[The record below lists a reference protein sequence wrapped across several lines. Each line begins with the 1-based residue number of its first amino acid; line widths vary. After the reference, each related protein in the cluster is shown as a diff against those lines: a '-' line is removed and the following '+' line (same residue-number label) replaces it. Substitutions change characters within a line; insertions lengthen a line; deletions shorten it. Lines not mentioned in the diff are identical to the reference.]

1 MMYRATIYKY
11 LVDWVLLLLVGLF
24 WGSSFILMKKGL
36 QVFSAQEVGALR
48 IFSAAV
54 LLLPWS
60 LSWLRRLCWHHY
72 RYLLLV
78 GLVGSLMP
86 VFLFAKAG
94 TQLDSAINGVLIAL
108 TPIFTLL
115 LGRLCFQRPIFRREV
130 WGSLLGLVGALLL
143 VLAGTENGVGRVN
156 YYVLLPMLGC
166 VCYGFNANL
175 LKKYLQDLS
184 THTIISVSFLLIG
197 IVTGVMLFTQTAF
210 LFKLNN
216 VAGAY
221 RAMGC
226 VLTLGALGS
235 ALAFILF
242 TQLVK
247 RTSPVFASMATC
259 IVPLVALGWGLLDG
273 EVLLLG
279 HYVGTGI
286 ILMGVYLV
294 IKKRQ

>member
-1 MMYRATIYKY
+1 
-11 LVDWVLLLLVGLF
+11 
-24 WGSSFILMKKGL
+24 
-36 QVFSAQEVGALR
+36 
-48 IFSAAV
+48 
-54 LLLPWS
+54 
-60 LSWLRRLCWHHY
+60 
-72 RYLLLV
+72 
-78 GLVGSLMP
+78 
-86 VFLFAKAG
+86 
-94 TQLDSAINGVLIAL
+94 
-108 TPIFTLL
+108 
-115 LGRLCFQRPIFRREV
+115 
-130 WGSLLGLVGALLL
+130 
-143 VLAGTENGVGRVN
+143 
-156 YYVLLPMLGC
+156 
-166 VCYGFNANL
+166 
-175 LKKYLQDLS
+175 
-184 THTIISVSFLLIG
+184 
-197 IVTGVMLFTQTAF
+197 MLFTQTAF

-294 IKKRQ
+294 IKKPQ

>member
-60 LSWLRRLCWHHY
+60 LPWLRRLCWRHY

-94 TQLDSAINGVLIAL
+94 TQLDSAINGVLNAL
-108 TPIFTLL
+108 TPICSLL
-115 LGRLCFQRPIFRREV
+115 VGRLCFQRPVFRREA
-130 WGSLLGLVGALLL
+130 WGSLLGLVGAALL

-156 YYVLLPMLGC
+156 HYVLLPMLGC

>member
-60 LSWLRRLCWHHY
+60 LPWLRRLRWRHY
-72 RYLLLV
+72 KYLLLV
-78 GLVGSLMP
+78 GLTNSLIP

-94 TQLDSAINGVLIAL
+94 TQLDSAINGVLNAL
-108 TPIFTLL
+108 TPICSLL
-115 LGRLCFQRPIFRREV
+115 VGRLCFQRPVFRREA
-130 WGSLLGLVGALLL
+130 WGSLLGLVGAALL

-156 YYVLLPMLGC
+156 HYVLLPMLGC
-166 VCYGFNANL
+166 VCYGLNANL
-175 LKKYLQDLS
+175 LKYYLQDLS
-184 THTIISVSFLLIG
+184 THTIVSVSFLLLG
-197 IVTGVMLFTQTAF
+197 IVTGVMLFAQTAF

-226 VLTLGALGS
+226 VLILGALGS
-235 ALAFILF
+235 ACAHLLF
-242 TQLVK
+242 TTLVK
-247 RTSPVFASMATC
+247 RTSPVFASMVSY
-259 IVPLVALGWGLLDG
+259 IILLVALGWGLLDG
-273 EVLLLG
+273 EVLLVG
-279 HYVGTGI
+279 HYVGISI

-294 IKKRQ
+294 SKPR

>member
-60 LSWLRRLCWHHY
+60 LPWLRRLRWRHY
-72 RYLLLV
+72 KYLLLV
-78 GLVGSLMP
+78 GLTSSLIP

-94 TQLDSAINGVLIAL
+94 TQLDSAINGVLNAL

-115 LGRLCFQRPIFRREV
+115 LGRLCFQRPVFRREA
-130 WGSLLGLVGALLL
+130 WGSLLGLVGAALL

-166 VCYGFNANL
+166 VCYGLNANL
-175 LKKYLQDLS
+175 LKYYLQDLS
-184 THTIISVSFLLIG
+184 THTIVSVSFLLLG

-235 ALAFILF
+235 ACAHLLF
-242 TQLVK
+242 TTLVK
-247 RTSPVFASMATC
+247 RTSPVFASMVSY
-259 IVPLVALGWGLLDG
+259 IIPLVALGWGLLDG
-273 EVLLLG
+273 EVLLVG
-279 HYVGTGI
+279 HYVGISI

-294 IKKRQ
+294 SKPR